1 MIDKR
6 ATALERRLAALAAR
20 QHGVVH
26 IRQLLAM
33 GFTRD
38 QVSDRVKAGRLHRLH
53 RGVYA
58 VGHTALRREA
68 FYVAAVLAAGERAV
82 LSHGSAAAWWGIRP
96 WSSGRIHI
104 TVPTGNGRGRHRGV
118 VLHRSA
124 ALRAAEITTHEG
136 LAITTVARTLLD
148 YAGSH
153 PRHLVDRAVEVALTR
168 HLVGAEVHEVI
179 AAHPNAPNT
188 RTLTELLAYHG
199 DNPHWRQ
206 SDFEAYIVDLCRVHG
221 IPPPQTNVP
230 VLGDVV
236 DAYWPE
242 YEVVAE
248 PDGMT
253 FHGTVAAARRDRGK
267 DGIRFAHGII
277 TVRITDEMAQQ
288 DGRLAAAAITGAM
301 RR

>member
-1 MIDKR
+1 MHAELDK
-6 ATALERRLAALAAR
+6 ALAALAAR

-26 IRQLLAM
+26 LDQLRAL
-33 GFTRD
+33 GFTRG
-38 QVSDRVKAGRLHRLH
+38 QIAVRIKAGRLHRLH

-58 VGHTALRREA
+58 VGHVALRREA
-68 FYVAAVLAAGERAV
+68 HYVAAVLAAGEGAV
-82 LSHGSAAAWWGIRP
+82 LSHGTAAAWWGIRP
-96 WSSGRIHI
+96 WANGRIHVA
-104 TVPTGNGRGRHRGV
+104 VPSGNGRGRHRGV

-124 ALRAAEITTHEG
+124 ALRPDEITTHEG

-148 YAGSH
+148 YTGSA
-153 PRHLVDRAVEVALTR
+153 PRHLADRAVELALSR
-168 HLVGAEVHEVI
+168 HLVGAEVHDVI
-179 AAHPNAPNT
+179 AAHPNAPKK
-188 RTLTELLAYHG
+188 RTLLELLAYHG

-206 SDFEAYIVDLCRVHG
+206 SDFEAYIVDLCRIHG
-221 IPPPQTNVP
+221 IPMPQTNVP

-253 FHGTVAAARRDRGK
+253 FHGTRAAARKDRSK